1 MSEYTPRLY
10 ILVGPICGGKSTMQ
24 QDLKD
29 KGVLPLPSITDRPR
43 RYGEAW
49 DAYQFVRKGDV
60 DKLPSLEVMCRRT
73 FTVQSGE
80 RYTYAFRT
88 SVLIESL
95 VYGGPDSYSAVIDG
109 YGALELINFC
119 QEYGVTYIVIEVTAP
134 TLTLIKR
141 ARKRGDDISEVIRR
155 LEDDEEGFDKLRNEH
170 GMNLTVQTPDPEE
183 LTEAIERV
191 NRSMKPFLKEY

>member
-1 MSEYTPRLY
+1 MTPRLY
-10 ILVGPICGGKSTMQ
+10 ILVGPVCGGKTTMQ
-24 QDLKD
+24 KDLEN
-29 KGVLPLPSITDRPR
+29 KGVHSLQSITDRPR
-43 RYGEAW
+43 RSGEAW

-80 RYTYAFRT
+80 QYTYAFRT

-155 LEDDEEGFDKLRNEH
+155 LSDDEEGFDKLRNEH

>member
-1 MSEYTPRLY
+1 MTPRLY
-10 ILVGPICGGKSTMQ
+10 ILVGPVCGGKTTMQ
-24 QDLKD
+24 KDLEN
-29 KGVLPLPSITDRPR
+29 KGVHSLQSITDRPR
-43 RYGEAW
+43 RSGEAW
-49 DAYQFVRKGDV
+49 DAYQFVRKGDI

-80 RYTYAFRT
+80 QYTYAFRT

-119 QEYGVTYIVIEVTAP
+119 KEYGVTYIVIEVTAP

-155 LEDDEEGFDKLRNEH
+155 LSDDEEGFDKLRNEH

-183 LTEAIERV
+183 PTEAIERV

>member
-1 MSEYTPRLY
+1 MTPRLY
-10 ILVGPICGGKSTMQ
+10 ILVGPVCGGKTTMQ
-24 QDLKD
+24 KDLEN
-29 KGVLPLPSITDRPR
+29 KGVHSLQSITDRPR
-43 RYGEAW
+43 RSGEAW
-49 DAYQFVRKGDV
+49 DAYQFVRKGDI

-73 FTVQSGE
+73 FTVQSGK

-95 VYGGPDSYSAVIDG
+95 VYGRPDSYSAVIDG

-155 LEDDEEGFDKLRNEH
+155 LSDDEEGFDKLRNEH

-183 LTEAIERV
+183 PTEAIERV

>member
-1 MSEYTPRLY
+1 MTPRLY
-10 ILVGPICGGKSTMQ
+10 ILVGPVCGGKTTMQ
-24 QDLKD
+24 KDLEN
-29 KGVLPLPSITDRPR
+29 KGVHSLQSITDRPR
-43 RYGEAW
+43 RSGEAW
-49 DAYQFVRKGDV
+49 DAYQFVRKGDI

-73 FTVQSGE
+73 FTIQSGE
-80 RYTYAFRT
+80 QYTYAFRT

-95 VYGGPDSYSAVIDG
+95 VYGRPDSYSAVIDG

-155 LEDDEEGFDKLRNEH
+155 LSDDEEGFDKLRNEH

-183 LTEAIERV
+183 PTEAIERV

>member
-1 MSEYTPRLY
+1 MTPRLY
-10 ILVGPICGGKSTMQ
+10 ILVGPVCGGKTTMQ
-24 QDLKD
+24 KDLEN
-29 KGVLPLPSITDRPR
+29 KGVHSLQSITDRPR
-43 RYGEAW
+43 RSGEAW

-80 RYTYAFRT
+80 QYTYAFRT

-155 LEDDEEGFDKLRNEH
+155 LSDDEEGFDKLRNEH

-183 LTEAIERV
+183 PTEAIERV

>member
-1 MSEYTPRLY
+1 MTPRLY
-10 ILVGPICGGKSTMQ
+10 ILVGPVCGGKTTMQ
-24 QDLKD
+24 KDLEN
-29 KGVLPLPSITDRPR
+29 KGVHSLQSITDRPR
-43 RYGEAW
+43 RSGEAW
-49 DAYQFVRKGDV
+49 DAYQFVRKGDI

-73 FTVQSGE
+73 FTVQSGK

-155 LEDDEEGFDKLRNEH
+155 LSDDEEGFDKLRNEH

-183 LTEAIERV
+183 PTEAIERV

>member
-1 MSEYTPRLY
+1 MTPRLY
-10 ILVGPICGGKSTMQ
+10 ILVGPVCGGKTTMQ
-24 QDLKD
+24 KDLEN
-29 KGVLPLPSITDRPR
+29 KGVHSLQSITDRPR
-43 RYGEAW
+43 RSGEAW
-49 DAYQFVRKGDV
+49 DAYQFVRKGDI

-80 RYTYAFRT
+80 QYTYAFRT

-119 QEYGVTYIVIEVTAP
+119 KEYGVTYIVIEVTAP

-155 LEDDEEGFDKLRNEH
+155 LSDDEEGFDKLRNEH

-183 LTEAIERV
+183 PTEAIELV

>member
-1 MSEYTPRLY
+1 MTPRLY
-10 ILVGPICGGKSTMQ
+10 ILVGPVCGGKTTMQ
-24 QDLKD
+24 KDLEN
-29 KGVLPLPSITDRPR
+29 KGVHSLQSITDRPR
-43 RYGEAW
+43 RSGEAW

-80 RYTYAFRT
+80 QYTYAFRT

-183 LTEAIERV
+183 PTEAIERV

>member
-1 MSEYTPRLY
+1 MTPRLY
-10 ILVGPICGGKSTMQ
+10 ILVGPVCGGKTTMQ
-24 QDLKD
+24 KDLEN
-29 KGVLPLPSITDRPR
+29 KGVHSLQSITDRPHR
-43 RYGEAW
+43 SGEAW
-49 DAYQFVRKGDV
+49 DAYQFVRKGDI

-73 FTVQSGE
+73 FTIQSGE
-80 RYTYAFRT
+80 QYTYAFRN

-95 VYGGPDSYSAVIDG
+95 VYGRPDSYSAVIDG

-155 LEDDEEGFDKLRNEH
+155 LSDDEEGFDKLRNEH

-183 LTEAIERV
+183 PTEAIERV

>member
-1 MSEYTPRLY
+1 MTPRLY
-10 ILVGPICGGKSTMQ
+10 ILVGPVCGGKTTMQ
-24 QDLKD
+24 KDLEN
-29 KGVLPLPSITDRPR
+29 KGVHSLQSITDRPR
-43 RYGEAW
+43 RSGEAW
-49 DAYQFVRKGDV
+49 DAYQFVRKGDI

-80 RYTYAFRT
+80 QYTYAFRT

-155 LEDDEEGFDKLRNEH
+155 LSDDEEGFDKLRNEH